1 MVRVIDICSLIQFYL
16 NLALA
21 IDNDDDGNYDNVSE
35 DGDYDKVE
43 MAGLVKVQAND
54 KKPLEPPKE
63 FEVNKDTE
71 VAAIVEATENPYYTG
86 LNDINLEDNDI
97 NERIEGADIVEQT
110 ENPYYADVDALHL
123 DTQVIFLVTLLAD
136 EELF

>member
-1 MVRVIDICSLIQFYL
+1 MEGKAKSKE
-16 NLALA
+16 
-21 IDNDDDGNYDNVSE
+21 S
-35 DGDYDKVE
+35 
-43 MAGLVKVQAND
+43 D
-54 KKPLEPPKE
+54 KKQEKPSEE
-63 FEVNKDTE
+63 FEINKDTE
-71 VAAIVEATENPYYTG
+71 RAAIVEATENPYYTG